1 MEWNT
6 EWMEEKKNK
15 SYLQVNL
22 CRRGKRMA
30 SHLANGEYGEKV
42 KKQQKIWKK
51 IDYPVDVRKREF

>member
-42 KKQQKIWKK
+42 KKQQKIGRRL
-51 IDYPVDVRKREF
+51 IIQLM